1 MSEDRIPSTFYMQQ
15 PKRKKQQKYKK
26 DLLRPECVNY
36 GCNTKVHLIR
46 YDDNGKPIYRSVCDN
61 CHYANIGGE
70 YKNYKYKQGVIP
82 IKKDYC
88 ENYLDE
94 RLGRPCPTQH
104 DKTKINMAGE
114 TGALPSEDLDLDHI
128 DGDHYNNTPENTQT
142 LCKSDHAYK
151 TKMMGDHRTRGS
163 NAFVR
168 DSKKKRED
176 LRILAP
182 ESIEHSFWEN

>member
-1 MSEDRIPSTFYMQQ
+1 MSEDRIPSSFYLQQ
-15 PKRKKQQKYKK
+15 PQRKKQKKYKK
-26 DLLRPECVNY
+26 DPDRPKCVNK
-36 GCNTKVHLIR
+36 GCDCEVHLVI
-46 YDDNGKPIYRSVCDN
+46 YTDSGKPIYRPVCMN
-61 CHYANIGGE
+61 CHYANIG

-104 DKTKINMAGE
+104 DKTRINKAEE
-114 TGALPSEDLDLDHI
+114 TGVLLSEDLDLDHI

-151 TKMMGDHRTRGS
+151 TKMMGDHKTRGS

-168 DSKKKRED
+168 DNKKKKED
-176 LRILAP
+176 LRILP
-182 ESIEHSFWEN
+182 PKPIEHPFWEN